1 MRDSEKIKDLFNRS
15 YSRLDEAIKLLA
27 IFIKYKTNKVSY
39 KIVKSEFKLLGI
51 NYGTY
56 MKLGRTATNEIFQRL
71 GLFEVNIKRQRLKGA
86 EWSLDGDAN
95 IKDSFIK
102 LQQIYRDL
110 TGKEP
115 KNLDNF
121 ISSDKTETK
130 SWEEIKSEKEN
141 MKKILGI
148 SREESDDRKWQKWLL
163 LEALKERLGANSSIE
178 SLIGW
183 IKTTR
188 YTEINKDNA
197 IRLYR
202 EMQEDSGCIKFAP
215 GNCISWK
222 SDAINTLFKFYDPRK
237 ITESVFVKVRLTPDE
252 MRTIFPGLSFNI
264 DENLGEGKYIYRL
277 IIDRSYQTELYL
289 KKLLELVKIS
299 GSIYTKSFMISRV
312 SKILEKENADKVT
325 RDNNLII
332 LEKF

>member
-1 MRDSEKIKDLFNRS
+1 MSDSEKIKDLFNRS

-71 GLFEVNIKRQRLKGA
+71 GLFEVNIKRQGLKGA

-148 SREESDDRKWQKWLL
+148 SREESDNRKWQKWLL

-277 IIDRSYQTELYL
+277 IIDRSYQTEIYL